1 MLSEGPLE
9 STVLLL
15 IAASFIVILPT
26 TRDLG
31 FPLKLLLAHLT
42 ELVGQVL

>member
-1 MLSEGPLE
+1 MLGKGPLE

-15 IAASFIVILPT
+15 ITASFIVVLPT
-26 TRDLG
+26 ARNLG
-31 FPLKLLLAHLT
+31 FPLKLLLTHLI